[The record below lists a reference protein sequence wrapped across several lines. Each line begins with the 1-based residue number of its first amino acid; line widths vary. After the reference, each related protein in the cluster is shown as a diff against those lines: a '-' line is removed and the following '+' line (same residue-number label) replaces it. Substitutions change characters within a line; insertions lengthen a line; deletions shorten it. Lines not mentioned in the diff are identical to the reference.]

1 MAHSHFHGPAF
12 HGHPDR
18 GRAGGAEASLLDRH
32 VQFVA
37 ALREAGLPVSVA
49 ESLDAIAAF
58 GQIDVLDR
66 EAFREAYAATLVKRQ
81 IQRAVFDRLFDI
93 WYPAGVGEEIHSWR
107 SDGIWVPAEPSRE
120 APRRWIKDDPV
131 RQRLREELS
140 SYLLTGDERLGRSV
154 ARDAVNAFRPREAG
168 GRGPRTWSR
177 SEVMSHLEPYTL
189 WENLLRELLQGR
201 TDETAEALVRSLLD
215 RRLEDFTQFV
225 EADVRRH
232 MAERDGVENASRATT
247 KSVDQI
253 ALASATAAEMKQ
265 IRREIAPL
273 ARRLGARLAQK
284 QRAGSRGVLDMRR
297 TIRDALATGGV
308 PLVVR
313 TKPKRPTRMD
323 LVILCDVSQSVTSFA
338 HFTLLLVYALR
349 EQFTRVRTFAFVDE
363 VDEVTRYF
371 TPGGDPAEAVR
382 AMSQNA
388 RVTGLSGRTDYGR
401 AIENLQRRWG
411 DAIGS
416 RTCLL
421 ILGDARTNYTSTA
434 LPTLSGMVDRAHR
447 AYWLNPE
454 QRRMWDIGDSVASRY
469 AAVVPMVECRNLA
482 QLSEFV
488 EQLGEAG

>member
-1 MAHSHFHGPAF
+1 MHLHDHGH
-12 HGHPDR
+12 HGHPDH
-18 GRAGGAEASLLDRH
+18 GRARDAEASLLDRH

-66 EAFREAYAATLVKRQ
+66 EAFREAYATTLVKRQ
-81 IQRAVFDRLFDI
+81 VQRPVFDRLFDV
-93 WYPAGVGEEIHSWR
+93 WYPAAMGDDVHSWR
-107 SDGIWVPAEPSRE
+107 SEGIWVPAEPSRE
-120 APRRWIKDDPV
+120 APQRWDKNDPV
-131 RQRLREELS
+131 RQRLRDELS
-140 SYLLTGDERLGRSV
+140 NYLLTGEERLGRSI

-168 GRGPRTWSR
+168 GQGPRTWSR

-189 WENLLRELLQGR
+189 WEDLLRELLQGR
-201 TDETAEALVRSLLD
+201 ADETSEAVARSLLD
-215 RRLEDFTQFV
+215 QRLEEFTQYV

-232 MAERDGVENASRATT
+232 MAERDGVESASRTT
-247 KSVDQI
+247 KKAVDQI
-253 ALASATAAEMKQ
+253 SLVSATAAEMKE
-265 IRREIAPL
+265 IRREIGPL

-297 TIRDALATGGV
+297 TIRDSLATGGV
-308 PLVVR
+308 PLAVR

-363 VDEVTRYF
+363 VDEVTKYF
-371 TPGGDPAEAVR
+371 APGGDAADAVR
-382 AMSQNA
+382 TMSENA
-388 RVTGLSGRTDYGR
+388 RVTGLTGRTDYGR

-421 ILGDARTNYTSTA
+421 ILGDARTNYTSMA
-434 LPTLSGMVDRAHR
+434 LPTLAGMVDRAHR

-454 QRRMWDIGDSVASRY
+454 QRRMWDIGDSVASKY

-488 EQLGEAG
+488 QQLGEVG